1 MGKNIVRRV
10 LAFIRDFVRLE
21 QAWPHRAAV
30 CARPRRRGDRTR
42 RRDVRLWHLADMPDV
57 PPNVR
62 FREYSGH
69 RANQLECLLLTPSGH
84 RSAIRASLNS
94 AREPRARQ

>member
-30 CARPRRRGDRTR
+30 CARPRRRGDRIR
-42 RRDVRLWHLADMPDV
+42 RRDVRLWHKADMLNPSPDV
-57 PPNVR
+57 R
-62 FREYSGH
+62 FWV
-69 RANQLECLLLTPSGH
+69 
-84 RSAIRASLNS
+84 
-94 AREPRARQ
+94 